1 MEDTMGEFDFTYEL
15 PNNFHK
21 RVVQLLQQSGKVN
34 VAEAFQRC
42 EYEYED
48 VGLAYYAGLVG
59 DNWNKKA
66 VDFILEGLQDDI
78 TILKKADGILKDAI
92 RRSLRSTVSGYLV
105 RNITYFVSDSINDI
119 TNLHAS
125 NEERLNAD
133 ITTANTVLCDLIK
146 IGERVCL
153 NSKYDATSSENS
165 INDYFRD
172 MLFSR
177 DYNEVKDQTR
187 HGISSSG
194 KDAGEVDI
202 LLTRDNQEIAIFEG
216 LKLNSVKSDYINEHI
231 NKAIINYNALGTA
244 TFIVAYV
251 STSNFEGFWNKYINH
266 IKEYPFTLGIKK
278 ELDILVHPNASTR
291 VATMILTRDGY
302 DFPVYYIAL
311 KIS

>member
-1 MEDTMGEFDFTYEL
+1 MGEFDFTYEL

-105 RNITYFVSDSINDI
+105 RNITYFVSDIINDI

>member
-1 MEDTMGEFDFTYEL
+1 MGEFDFTYEL

-21 RVVQLLQQSGKVN
+21 RVVQLLQQSEKAN

-105 RNITYFVSDSINDI
+105 RNITYFVSDIINDI

-153 NSKYDATSSENS
+153 NSKYDTTSSENS

-231 NKAIINYNALGTA
+231 NKAIINYNALGTS

-278 ELDILVHPNASTR
+278 ELNILVHPNASTR

>member
-1 MEDTMGEFDFTYEL
+1 MGEFDFTYEL
-15 PNNFHK
+15 PNNFYK
-21 RVVQLLQQSGKVN
+21 RVVQFLQQSGKVN
-34 VAEAFQRC
+34 IAEAFQRC

-48 VGLAYYAGLVG
+48 VGLAYYAGLIG
-59 DNWNKKA
+59 DNWDKKA
-66 VDFILEGLQDDI
+66 VDFTLEGLQDDI
-78 TILKKADGILKDAI
+78 TILEKEDRILKDAI
-92 RRSLRSTVSGYLV
+92 GKSLRPSVSGYLV
-105 RNITYFVSDSINDI
+105 RNIIYFTSDIFNDS

-125 NEERLNAD
+125 NQERLNAD
-133 ITTANTVLCDLIK
+133 IATANTVLGDLIK

-153 NSKYDATSSENS
+153 NYVYDATSSENS

-172 MLFSR
+172 MLFGMG
-177 DYNEVKDQTR
+177 YNEVKDQTR
-187 HGISSSG
+187 HGISASG

-202 LLTRDNQEIAIFEG
+202 LLTKANKEIAIFEG
-216 LKLNSVKSDYINEHI
+216 LKLDSVRSEYINEHI

-244 TFIVAYV
+244 TFVVAYI
-251 STSNFEGFWNKYINH
+251 STANFEDFWNRYINH
-266 IKEYPFTLGIKK
+266 IEEYPYALGIKK